1 MKNCLVWARIA
12 AYSIQF
18 CFSCLIFPAYY
29 IFSRSYWY
37 CHDRVPSHSVK
48 TITTKCN
55 NFSFT
60 DFEDVPNIV
69 WQSYLGQ
76 VSSPV
81 AYYQLIILFLPA
93 TPMKMRLKAARFLQ
107 QKVLIVLFRQ
117 RQSHYKAFS
126 LLSLCPGYICNN
138 GGGTRAMK
146 WKINIKFIFHSIP
159 SPSIAY
165 IYHILYKHMLL

>member
-1 MKNCLVWARIA
+1 MLRNLRFEANLTLA
-12 AYSIQF
+12 
-18 CFSCLIFPAYY
+18 
-29 IFSRSYWY
+29 
-37 CHDRVPSHSVK
+37 
-48 TITTKCN
+48 KCN

-69 WQSYLGQ
+69 WKSYLGQ

-138 GGGTRAMK
+138 GGGTRAME
-146 WKINIKFIFHSIP
+146 WKINIKFMENKHKVYFPFYSKPFNCI
-159 SPSIAY
+159 
-165 IYHILYKHMLL
+165 HISYLVYPYVTISAEFVSKTRT